1 MTLISD
7 ERMKENTSLGA
18 SVGGSKETT
27 PPSCGD
33 ALLTLSANLPA
44 LMFHIDEDKVSEPC
58 FPLSGGG
65 GGERETALHKDW
77 HGHVI
82 NVWYT
87 IITHTHTHTHTFEQ
101 IS

>member
-1 MTLISD
+1 MMYSVLVDVLQSVTLISD

-58 FPLSGGG
+58 VAGWLYGGHAVS
-65 GGERETALHKDW
+65 R
-77 HGHVI
+77 
-82 NVWYT
+82 
-87 IITHTHTHTHTFEQ
+87 
-101 IS
+101 